1 MSFPVFNLRRCTR
14 LLFGAGLLSASLTAY
29 ALPAGMSKGPSVEGV
44 TQYTM
49 KNGLRIVLA
58 PDDSKP
64 TTTVNMTYLVGSRHE
79 NYGQTGMAH
88 LLEHMMFR
96 GTPTLRNALGE
107 FSKRGLQ
114 ANGTTSSDRTNYYAS
129 FASNPSELEWYLGWQ
144 ADIMANALIDKQ
156 DLQAEMPV
164 VRNEME
170 EGENNPFRI
179 LMQRLTAISYQWH
192 NYGKST
198 IGARSDVENVDVEQL
213 RNFYHE
219 YYQPDN
225 AVLFVTGEFDTDQT
239 LAVIDKAFGAIP
251 KPNRTLP
258 PEYTVEP
265 VQDGTR
271 TVELRRQGGT
281 PLIMSSYH
289 IPSSAS
295 PDYIPLSL
303 GVGILGDTPSGP
315 LYKNLVD
322 TKLATGVFAYD
333 SDNYAPGYALFGA
346 QLNADMDVKAAE
358 EALNRTLETLSEHP
372 LSEADLDRI
381 RSKWLVAWNKA
392 YANSASLAN
401 ALSDAAANGDWRL
414 FFLHRDRV
422 EATTLPQVQQALETW
437 LVASNRSTG
446 VYLPTEKPVRAPV
459 AVTPDIAT
467 LLADY
472 QGKGNTAAIE
482 AFDPS
487 PANID
492 ARTDRTPLTLSG
504 DAGKV
509 DLALLP
515 KATRG
520 QRVEARL
527 QINFGQA
534 AQFKD
539 KAAIASA
546 TASLLEHGTNTLSRQ
561 EIDDKFTALQTQYS
575 FSGEGGTLNI
585 SLSSTHEHL
594 PQALALS
601 LQVLREA
608 NFPEDELAKY
618 KQAAIAAITQSST
631 DPSTLAYYALERYR
645 NPWPK
650 GDIRYTPTFEE
661 SIAAIQ
667 ALERPQLQAFQQE
680 FYGTGNI
687 AFSAVGDFDPE
698 QVRTVL
704 KQGLDN
710 WKPAPAY
717 QRIETPYHAMPAKQI
732 ITNTPDKANAFY
744 LANLQFPLQDTNPDF
759 APLYLANY
767 LLGLSETSRLW
778 NKVRVEDGLSY
789 NVRSTLDASSYEPDA
804 SWDIYAIHA
813 PDNSAKL
820 ETTIQSILATTLK
833 EGFSDQE
840 VKEGAKALINYRKLS
855 RSQDR
860 VLSRVWINYLEQGRT
875 FQWSQDI
882 DDQLLKL
889 DAKTVN
895 DALRKYLKPEDMVIS
910 IAADESKQ

>member
-1 MSFPVFNLRRCTR
+1 MSFPVFNLRHCTR
-14 LLFGAGLLSASLTAY
+14 ILFGAGLLSASLTAY
-29 ALPAGMSKGPSVEGV
+29 ALPAGMSQGPSVEGV

-64 TTTVNMTYLVGSRHE
+64 TTTVNMTYLVGARHE

-96 GTPTLRNALGE
+96 GTPSLRNALGE

-129 FASNPSELEWYLGWQ
+129 FASNPKELEWYLGWQ
-144 ADIMANALIDKQ
+144 ADIMVNALIDKQ
-156 DLQAEMPV
+156 DLEAEMPV

-179 LMQRLTAISYQWH
+179 LMQRLTAVSYQWH
-192 NYGKST
+192 NYGKTT
-198 IGARSDVENVDVEQL
+198 IGARSDVENVDIQQL

-225 AVLFVTGEFDTDQT
+225 AVLFVTGQFDPEAT
-239 LAVIDKAFGAIP
+239 LSVIDKAFGTIP
-251 KPNRTLP
+251 KPSRALP

-271 TVELRRQGGT
+271 TVELQRQGGT

-295 PDYIPLSL
+295 PDYMPLSL
-303 GVGILGDTPSGP
+303 GVSILGDTPSGL

-322 TKLATGVFAYD
+322 SKLATGVFAYD

-346 QLNADMDVKAAE
+346 QLNSDMDVKAAE
-358 EALNRTLETLSEHP
+358 QALNRTLETLSEHP
-372 LSEADLDRI
+372 LSEADLERI

-392 YANSASLAN
+392 YSNSASLAN
-401 ALSDAAANGDWRL
+401 ALSDAAASGDWRL

-422 EATTLPQVQQALETW
+422 ESTTLPQVQQALETW

-446 VYLPTEKPVRAPV
+446 IYLPTEKPVRAPL
-459 AVTPDIAT
+459 AQTPDIAS

-472 QGKGNTAAIE
+472 KGKENSVAIE
-482 AFDPS
+482 AFDPT

-504 DAGKV
+504 NGGKV
-509 DLALLP
+509 ELALLP

-520 QRVEARL
+520 QRVEANLR
-527 QINFGQA
+527 INFGKA
-534 AQFKD
+534 EQFKN
-539 KAAIASA
+539 KAAIATA
-546 TASLLEHGTNTLSRQ
+546 TAALLEHGTTTLSRQ
-561 EIDDKFTALQTQYS
+561 EIDDQFTALQTQYS
-575 FSGEGGTLNI
+575 FSGDGGTLTV

-594 PQALALS
+594 AKALALS
-601 LQVLREA
+601 LDIVRNA
-608 NFPEDELAKY
+608 NFPEAELAKY
-618 KQAAIAAITQSST
+618 KQAAIASITDSST
-631 DPSTLAYYALERYR
+631 DPTTLAYYALDRYR
-645 NPWPK
+645 DPWPK
-650 GDIRYTPTFEE
+650 GDIRYTPSFEE

-667 ALERPQLQAFQQE
+667 ALERQQLQDFQKE

-687 AFSAVGDFDPE
+687 AFSAVGDFEPE
-698 QVRTVL
+698 QVRKAL
-704 KQGLDN
+704 QLGLDN

-717 QRIETPYHAMPAKQI
+717 ERIETPYHAVPGKELV
-732 ITNTPDKANAFY
+732 TNTPDKANAFY
-744 LANLQFPLQDTNPDF
+744 LGNLDFPLQDTSTEF

-789 NVRSTLDASSYEPDA
+789 NVRSTFDASSYEPNA
-804 SWDIYAIHA
+804 SWTIYAIHA
-813 PDNSAKL
+813 PNNSAQL
-820 ETTIQSILATTLK
+820 ESTIQSVLANTLK

-840 VKEGAKALINYRKLS
+840 IKEGAQALINYRKLS

-860 VLSRVWINYLEQGRT
+860 VLSRVWINYLEQDRT

-882 DDQLLKL
+882 DEQLLKL
-889 DAKTVN
+889 DANTVN
-895 DALRKYLKPEDMVIS
+895 KALRKYLKPEEMVIS